1 MARSLVGFQAITLL
15 VRLFSGYV
23 LFRAMLSRERGSAIL
38 ALGFAVFFGAAIND
52 ILVSNNVVHGTF
64 VVQFGLLAFLFS
76 MSIVIT
82 RKFAAAFSRAE
93 ALGVELA
100 RTNSSLRGFNS
111 RLEEEVASRTAG
123 LADLNHALS
132 VEVQERKEKERLL
145 AVSLSEK
152 EVLLKEVNH
161 RVKNNLQII
170 ASIINMQIAGL
181 DNPQCENILATVRN
195 RIFSIARV
203 HELLY
208 GSGNVSNIDTG
219 DYFHVLVTEIVMAY
233 QRPGLTVETDV
244 EASGIVFAVERAMP
258 IGLIVGELVS
268 NSMKH
273 GFVGRERGRIEVSL
287 RRDGNRFELRISDDG
302 VGLEDG
308 AASRSV
314 ESGSIGFLLV
324 DALASQLGSRLRRE
338 TAGRPGL
345 YPRFSLTTA
354 IRSGCD
360 EDRRDSSRRLPPR
373 RRRHRLYGFQ
383 GARGIV
389 PLRRRL
395 GPLSESPAVQGFR
408 PSSLSALPWAMS
420 SRSDGLSG
428 AVSSSFLPAPLG
440 L

>member
-1 MARSLVGFQAITLL
+1 M
-15 VRLFSGYV
+15 
-23 LFRAMLSRERGSAIL
+23 
-38 ALGFAVFFGAAIND
+38 
-52 ILVSNNVVHGTF
+52 SNNVVHGTF
-64 VVQFGLLAFLFS
+64 IVQFGLLAFLFS

-93 ALGVELA
+93 ALGIELA

-123 LADLNHALS
+123 LADLNHELS

-287 RRDGNRFELRISDDG
+287 GRDGNRFELRISDDG

-338 TAGRPGL
+338 AKVGL
-345 YPRFSLTTA
+345 VYTLAFA
-354 IRSGCD
+354 
-360 EDRRDSSRRLPPR
+360 
-373 RRRHRLYGFQ
+373 
-383 GARGIV
+383 
-389 PLRRRL
+389 
-395 GPLSESPAVQGFR
+395 
-408 PSSLSALPWAMS
+408 
-420 SRSDGLSG
+420 
-428 AVSSSFLPAPLG
+428 
-440 L
+440 